1 MFPRCECGFFT
12 RILKGGDSFSIPV
25 SGIILELRR
34 CLAIYLV
41 RSSELHPPQNT
52 CLLTLFTR
60 LLQDKSLMINSDDD
74 NNDNDNDNDH
84 TTNSTQS
91 RSL

>member
-1 MFPRCECGFFT
+1 MVFFT
-12 RILKGGDSFSIPV
+12 QILKGEDLFSIPV
-25 SGIILELRR
+25 SGIILEMSR

-41 RSSELHPPQNT
+41 RSSELLPPQNT
-52 CLLTLFTR
+52 CLLTFFIR
-60 LLQDKSLMINSDDD
+60 SFQEKSLMINSDDD
-74 NNDNDNDNDH
+74 NDDNDNDNDH